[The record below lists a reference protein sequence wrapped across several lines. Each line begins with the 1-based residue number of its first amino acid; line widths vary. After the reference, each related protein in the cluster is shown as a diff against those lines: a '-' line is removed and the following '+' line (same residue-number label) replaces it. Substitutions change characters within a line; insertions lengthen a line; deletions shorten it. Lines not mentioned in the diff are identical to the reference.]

1 MHLKI
6 KINFLSF
13 FKDDQGLLSYAKSNN
28 LTEVVMFLEN
38 VEEYQVLIETIISLL
53 L

>member
-28 LTEVVMFLEN
+28 LTAFSPSTSAKNLKKS
-38 VEEYQVLIETIISLL
+38 YSF
-53 L
+53 